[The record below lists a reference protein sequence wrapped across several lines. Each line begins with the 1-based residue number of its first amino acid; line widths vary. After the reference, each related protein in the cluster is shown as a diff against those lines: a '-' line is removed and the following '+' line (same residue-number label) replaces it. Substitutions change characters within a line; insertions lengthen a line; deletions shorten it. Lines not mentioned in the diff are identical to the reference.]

1 MVSVIFDDTVKQYS
15 LAVPGQYKKSGGN
28 FSEFVSTPQN
38 ERLIAEM
45 IQSHFV
51 GDFCVVGE
59 KVCCIGLHCMV
70 NANNGLHTGNR

>member
-1 MVSVIFDDTVKQYS
+1 MQYS
-15 LAVPGQYKKSGGN
+15 LTVPGHPYKESDDTA
-28 FSEFVSTPQN
+28 SYEFVSTPQN

-59 KVCCIGLHCMV
+59 KVKRILKSTWLCTTYVCIHRELAKV
-70 NANNGLHTGNR
+70 L

>member
-1 MVSVIFDDTVKQYS
+1 MVVQNSSLVCVTFDDKVKQYS
-15 LAVPGQYKKSGGN
+15 LTVPGQCKETDGTSVNG
-28 FSEFVSTPQN
+28 FVSTAQN

-59 KVCCIGLHCMV
+59 KV
-70 NANNGLHTGNR
+70 

>member
-1 MVSVIFDDTVKQYS
+1 M
-15 LAVPGQYKKSGGN
+15 PGWHKESGAKS
-28 FSEFVSTPQN
+28 SEFVSTPQN

-59 KVCCIGLHCMV
+59 KVHYTTQPRDYM
-70 NANNGLHTGNR
+70 HTPHSLWMHRVLVRLS